1 MSTSWRSKISAFK
14 SPRKSTIAGSCKP
27 RSMFQST
34 MRRELRGQV
43 NHRKGAKFSAMISS
57 FGIKQEVDEIHPEC
71 QTVSRDSSL
80 KSKGPWC
87 KLGKYALLGK
97 TQVQWI
103 INFGPGQS
111 VCAGIAYVNSFV
123 CQFLHRDIEELIQ
136 LAAGD
141 EIVHSGKKCFL
152 DGTTKDCDPDIGTA
166 EVLP

>member
-1 MSTSWRSKISAFK
+1 MSTSWRSKKSAFK

-71 QTVSRDSSL
+71 QTVSRATSL

-123 CQFLHRDIEELIQ
+123 CQFLHRDIEEFIDPSARNKAL
-136 LAAGD
+136 
-141 EIVHSGKKCFL
+141 HPGKKSFL
-152 DGTTKDCDPDIGTA
+152 NRIIKNSDAD
-166 EVLP
+166 